1 MAESAAIVGLS
12 PDDWTLREIAWMHDA
27 KARSE
32 WNHTASLMCLIA
44 NAHGGGKGRTFKVDD
59 FHPFARK
66 SKAPEIRISAKS
78 LKGIFGL

>member
-1 MAESAAIVGLS
+1 
-12 PDDWTLREIAWMHDA
+12 MHDA

-44 NAHGGGKGRTFKVDD
+44 NAHAGAKGRKFTVDD
-59 FHPFARK
+59 FHPLARRK
-66 SKAPEIRISAKS
+66 AAPEMRISAKS